1 MFSPSMFKTSAIISS
16 MARSFGSGNRTT
28 NSGVHVDEV
37 TAMGNSALNRAITL
51 LATSVG
57 QLNCELYKR
66 EGDKRDKAT
75 DHPLYAVLRY
85 QPNKKDTAF
94 EYFESGMG
102 LLGLRGNF
110 YALKDHDEKMR
121 VKELIW
127 VHPDNVQVLKGGDGL
142 PYYHLTPENKT
153 VSMDLMHHVKGFSLN
168 GFTGVSPIQTAT
180 DSIGLVLATEQHAS
194 AVFSQGTTLSGVI
207 ERPNEVESLDK
218 QTDIDNVL
226 DTFAARHVG
235 GVRKAFKV
243 AMLQEGMTYRQMS
256 MNNNEAQMIEARKMG
271 ILDIARLYGIPP
283 SMLGESAGESYKSV
297 EQTTLNY
304 LVFALMPWLKR
315 WESAMHRDLLLPE
328 ERGTYF
334 IEFNFSSL
342 VRGDFKTRYDSY
354 AIGRQWG
361 FLSVND
367 IRRFENLQ
375 PVEGGNE
382 YLTPLNMQSPE
393 DKKAASQMS
402 TATPEQRLEIEK
414 ILCRT

>member
-1 MFSPSMFKTSAIISS
+1 
-16 MARSFGSGNRTT
+16 
-28 NSGVHVDEV
+28 
-37 TAMGNSALNRAITL
+37 
-51 LATSVG
+51 
-57 QLNCELYKR
+57 
-66 EGDKRDKAT
+66 
-75 DHPLYAVLRY
+75 
-85 QPNKKDTAF
+85 
-94 EYFESGMG
+94 
-102 LLGLRGNF
+102 
-110 YALKDHDEKMR
+110 
-121 VKELIW
+121 
-127 VHPDNVQVLKGGDGL
+127 
-142 PYYHLTPENKT
+142 
-153 VSMDLMHHVKGFSLN
+153 
-168 GFTGVSPIQTAT
+168 
-180 DSIGLVLATEQHAS
+180 
-194 AVFSQGTTLSGVI
+194 
-207 ERPNEVESLDK
+207 
-218 QTDIDNVL
+218 
-226 DTFAARHVG
+226 
-235 GVRKAFKV
+235 VRKAFKV

>member
-271 ILDIARLYGIPP
+271 ILDIAR
-283 SMLGESAGESYKSV
+283 
-297 EQTTLNY
+297 
-304 LVFALMPWLKR
+304 
-315 WESAMHRDLLLPE
+315 
-328 ERGTYF
+328 
-334 IEFNFSSL
+334 
-342 VRGDFKTRYDSY
+342 
-354 AIGRQWG
+354 
-361 FLSVND
+361 
-367 IRRFENLQ
+367 
-375 PVEGGNE
+375 
-382 YLTPLNMQSPE
+382 
-393 DKKAASQMS
+393 
-402 TATPEQRLEIEK
+402 
-414 ILCRT
+414 